1 MAPAIP
7 SITNRFNSLDDI
19 GWYGSAYLL
28 TLSAT
33 PLLYGKLYGFY
44 TLKWV
49 FLSAITLFEI
59 GSLIC
64 ATAPSSVALIVGRAI
79 AGIGA
84 AGIFSG
90 AILII
95 AALVPLQK
103 RPVYT
108 ALIAAMYGIAGVVG
122 PL

>member
-7 SITNRFNSLDDI
+7 AITNRFNSLDDI

-33 PLLYGKLYGFY
+33 PLLYGKLYAFY
-44 TLKWV
+44 ALKWI
-49 FLSAITLFEI
+49 FLSAISLFEL
-59 GSLIC
+59 GSIIC
-64 ATAPSSVALIVGRAI
+64 GIAPDSVTLIVGRAI

-103 RPVYT
+103 RPIYT

>member
-1 MAPAIP
+1 M
-7 SITNRFNSLDDI
+7 
-19 GWYGSAYLL
+19 
-28 TLSAT
+28 
-33 PLLYGKLYGFY
+33 
-44 TLKWV
+44 
-49 FLSAITLFEI
+49 SAISLFEL
-59 GSLIC
+59 GSIIC
-64 ATAPSSVALIVGRAI
+64 GIAPDSVTLIVGRAI

-103 RPVYT
+103 RPIYT